1 MSQEVTNPQFK
12 FRKSIPEAHRASID
26 TRLNWLWH
34 QRFGTVQNIW
44 RQTDDL
50 LDKTAATMIL
60 QAILGKDLK
69 SIQLLFTRLE
79 GGYRPDAVIMDEPL
93 EDSDSMR
100 L

>member
-1 MSQEVTNPQFK
+1 MSTDLTAPVFK
-12 FRKSIPEAHRASID
+12 FRKSIPEAHKVSID

-44 RQTDDL
+44 KHSEDL

-79 GGYRPDAVIMDEPL
+79 GGYRPDVVLLDEGL
-93 EDSDSMR
+93 GEETMT